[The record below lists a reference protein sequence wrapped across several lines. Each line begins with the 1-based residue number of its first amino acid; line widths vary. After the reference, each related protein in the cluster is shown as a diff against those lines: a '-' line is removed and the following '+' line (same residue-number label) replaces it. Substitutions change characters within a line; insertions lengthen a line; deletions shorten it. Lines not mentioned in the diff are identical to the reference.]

1 MGLGCFLPKPTKN
14 QSPQL
19 GEKIGGVGRWE
30 RTCQPPFHLTVYV
43 CFSFFFWLDVLGV
56 VLVCKF
62 IIIFFF
68 FKLLHINY

>member
-1 MGLGCFLPKPTKN
+1 MGLGRFLPKPTKN

-30 RTCQPPFHLTVYV
+30 MTCQPPFHLTVYV
-43 CFSFFFWLDVLGV
+43 CFFLLDVLGV

-68 FKLLHINY
+68 FKLLYINY